1 MTECFVIWSNVMHP
15 SHETGMYMKP
25 AGISRNEQFSKFKQ
39 HSGTYGVVRHIKDFS
54 GMPFEYRKFTLNRL
68 QMILAHSKRI
78 SSWTQLKCNWNP
90 VGIFRMLSQCPCI
103 DVSVE
108 LLRRTW
114 WTVVHSQQK
123 SLAVN
128 ICVLPLSGSWSY
140 RAIDWTV
147 SVVGVFLWRAR
158 RLGIRCQS
166 SWPRTESWYFQTSAE
181 DIHFY
186 EILMTKCIQRIR
198 DLFEYALYKFTL
210 YLLTYPGMH
219 SSAVQLQFDHC

>member
-140 RAIDWTV
+140 RAIDGRV
-147 SVVGVFLWRAR
+147 SVVGAFLWRAR
-158 RLGIRCQS
+158 RLGIRCQTVFVTLKTYIFAKYWWQS
-166 SWPRTESWYFQTSAE
+166 VLSALEIFLSMRYRNLHFTYFTRFTYSGGME
-181 DIHFY
+181 GWVNLNRHDS
-186 EILMTKCIQRIR
+186 QR
-198 DLFEYALYKFTL
+198 
-210 YLLTYPGMH
+210 
-219 SSAVQLQFDHC
+219 